1 MASLEK
7 AASAMNV
14 ELTPVYV
21 EFANDLPAAFDQMQR
36 NRVSGLIVVAGL
48 LTSINSKMVAE
59 LSLAHRLPSCHG
71 FRETVVAGGLISLG
85 PDLFAIV
92 RQGAIYL
99 DKIIRGAKP
108 AELPVE
114 QPDRYEIYINLKTAG
129 TLGLEI
135 PAPLLARAD
144 EVIE

>member
-1 MASLEK
+1 MKSLEK

-14 ELTPVYV
+14 ELTTVYV
-21 EFANDLPAAFDQMQR
+21 ETADDLPTAFDRIQR
-36 NRVSGLIVVAGL
+36 NRVSGLIVIAGL
-48 LTSINSKMVAE
+48 LTSINSKMIAE
-59 LSLAHRLPSCHG
+59 LSLAHRLPTCHG

-85 PDLFAIV
+85 PDLSAIV
-92 RQGAIYL
+92 RQGAVYV

-108 AELPVE
+108 ADLPVE
-114 QPDRYEIYINLKTAG
+114 QPDRYEVYINLKTAR

-144 EVIE
+144 KVIE

>member
-1 MASLEK
+1 
-7 AASAMNV
+7 
-14 ELTPVYV
+14 
-21 EFANDLPAAFDQMQR
+21 
-36 NRVSGLIVVAGL
+36 LIVVAGL

-85 PDLFAIV
+85 PDLFAMA
-92 RQGAIYL
+92 RQGAVYL

-108 AELPVE
+108 ADLPVE
-114 QPDRYEIYINLKTAG
+114 QPDRYEIYINLKTAR
-129 TLGLEI
+129 TLGLEV
-135 PAPLLARAD
+135 PAPLLARAH